1 MQVSCVG
8 RPDYRI
14 SLKAWF
20 GTVTNQCYRGEGA
33 SDYNGGMVSVV
44 HSVAAQ
50 RGLEE
55 SLQTLCEGLL
65 PEEAE
70 SLGRAAEFARTL
82 YGDRT
87 LGSGEGTWHH
97 ALGMA
102 LILAGLKL
110 DADCR
115 LAALLFAVP
124 TCEEHGVERIES
136 EFGQAAAQ
144 LVSGISRLHG
154 LRPITRGF
162 IAHSAESGEHNPA
175 EMKAQIEVLRKML
188 LAMVEDIRVVLLR
201 LASRTQ
207 TLRHYAAESD
217 ELRVQVAR
225 ETLELYSPLANR
237 LGVWE
242 LKWELE
248 DLSFRFLYPDTYKKI
263 AKQLDE
269 KRAEREQFIADAVA
283 CLKEEIAAAGIQ
295 GAEIYGRPK
304 HIYSIWNK
312 MRRKGIE
319 FSDVYDVRALRV
331 IVDEIKDCY
340 TVLGIV
346 HNRWSPIPKEFDDYI
361 SNPKGNDYRSLHTAV
376 QCPDGRA
383 LEVQIR
389 TRDMHKHAE
398 LGVAAHWRYKEGSKR
413 TAGSYDEK
421 IAWLR
426 QLLTWKDEVS
436 DSSDW
441 VRHYKE
447 AALDETIYVMTPQG
461 KVVDLP
467 RGATA
472 VDFAY
477 RVHTDLGHRCRGAK
491 VDGAMVPL
499 STPLETGQ
507 RVEIMV
513 AKQGGPSRDWLNTA
527 LGFLFTHRARA
538 KVRQWF
544 SSRAL
549 EETLA
554 EGRAIVTRELQRM
567 GETGMRVD
575 ELAARLNLSRSDD
588 LYLGVARGD
597 INQRQLQAA
606 VRGESP
612 DDEKA
617 PAETL
622 PARQRPKSA
631 LENDKGILIVGVDK
645 LMTHLAGCCK
655 PAPPDAIVGFVTRGK
670 GVSIHRIDCSNFANM
685 EAMHP
690 ERVIDSAWGN
700 ESGNVFAV
708 DVVIDANDRQGLL
721 RDVTDVLLREKI
733 NVIAMSTQTKN
744 GMATMRFTAE
754 ISNVPQLKRTLHLL
768 HDVTGV
774 TSARRA

>member
-1 MQVSCVG
+1 
-8 RPDYRI
+8 
-14 SLKAWF
+14 
-20 GTVTNQCYRGEGA
+20 
-33 SDYNGGMVSVV
+33 MVSVV

-50 RGLEE
+50 SGHEE
-55 SLQTLCEGLL
+55 SLLTLCEGLT
-65 PEEAE
+65 EEE
-70 SLGRAAEFARTL
+70 SGRVRRAVDFARTC
-82 YGDRT
+82 YGEQA
-87 LGSGEGTWHH
+87 LGSGEGIWPH

-110 DADCR
+110 DADSR

-124 TCEEHGVERIES
+124 SCDEKADLDAD
-136 EFGQAAAQ
+136 FGTPVAQ
-144 LVSGISRLHG
+144 LVAGISRLHG
-154 LRPITRGF
+154 LRPIARGF
-162 IAHSAESGEHNPA
+162 IAHSVESGEHNPA

-207 TLRHYAAESD
+207 TLRHYAEAETD

-269 KRAEREQFIADAVA
+269 KRAEREQFITDAVER
-283 CLKEEIAAAGIQ
+283 LKGELAAAGVHD
-295 GAEIYGRPK
+295 AEIYGRPK

-331 IVDEIKDCY
+331 IVDEVKDCY

-346 HNRWSPIPKEFDDYI
+346 HNLWSPIPKEFDDYI

-376 QCPDGRA
+376 HCRDGRA

-413 TAGSYDEK
+413 SAGSYDEK

-491 VDGAMVPL
+491 VDGAMIPL
-499 STPLETGQ
+499 NTPLETGQ
-507 RVEIMV
+507 RVEILV

-527 LGFLFTHRARA
+527 LGYLFTHRARA

-544 SSRAL
+544 STRAL

-567 GETGMRVD
+567 GETSLRVD
-575 ELAARLNLSRSDD
+575 ELAARLTLAKSDD
-588 LYLGVARGD
+588 LYLGAARGD
-597 INQRQLQAA
+597 ISLRQLQAA
-606 VRGESP
+606 VRGETSE
-612 DDEKA
+612 DEKND
-617 PAETL
+617 AEV
-622 PARQRPKSA
+622 AAKARPKSTQ
-631 LENDKGILIVGVDK
+631 ESDKGILIVGVDK
-645 LMTHLAGCCK
+645 LLTHLAGCCK
-655 PAPPDAIVGFVTRGK
+655 PAPPDPIVGFVTRGQ
-670 GVSIHRIDCSNFANM
+670 GVSIHRADCPNFANM

-690 ERVIDSAWGN
+690 ERVIDSAWGQ
-700 ESGNVFAV
+700 ETGKVFAV
-708 DVVIDANDRQGLL
+708 DIVVDANDRQGLL
-721 RDVTDVLLREKI
+721 RDVSDVLLREKI
-733 NVIAMSTQTKN
+733 NVIAVSTQTKQGSAN
-744 GMATMRFTAE
+744 MRFTAE
-754 ISNVPQLKRTLHLL
+754 IGNVPQLKRTLHLL
-768 HDVTGV
+768 LDIPGV
-774 TSARRA
+774 IAARRA

>member
-1 MQVSCVG
+1 MSRYVTILN
-8 RPDYRI
+8 Y
-14 SLKAWF
+14 
-20 GTVTNQCYRGEGA
+20 GTAQANV
-33 SDYNGGMVSVV
+33 YNRGMVSVV

-50 RGLEE
+50 SGIEA
-55 SLQTLCEGLL
+55 SLHTLCEGLS
-65 PEEAE
+65 PEEAACVR
-70 SLGRAAEFARTL
+70 RAADYAREL
-82 YGDRT
+82 YGDRA
-87 LGSGEGTWHH
+87 LGSGEGIWHH

-115 LAALLFAVP
+115 LAALLFAV
-124 TCEEHGVERIES
+124 TSCDEHGMAKIEAQ
-136 EFGQAAAQ
+136 FGASAAQ
-144 LVSGISRLHG
+144 LVGGISRLHG

-162 IAHSAESGEHNPA
+162 IAHSIESGEHNPA
-175 EMKAQIEVLRKML
+175 DMKAQIEVLRKML
-188 LAMVEDIRVVLLR
+188 LAMVEDIRVVLMR

-207 TLRHYAAESD
+207 TLRHYAAEPD

-248 DLSFRFLYPDTYKKI
+248 DLSFRFLHPDIYKKI

-269 KRAEREQFIADAVA
+269 KRGEREQFIADAVA
-283 CLKEEIAAAGIQ
+283 RLKGELAELGIRN
-295 GAEIYGRPK
+295 AEIYGRPK

-312 MRRKGIE
+312 MRKKGIE
-319 FSDVYDVRALRV
+319 FFDVYDVRALRV
-331 IVDEIKDCY
+331 IVDEVKDCY

-346 HNRWSPIPKEFDDYI
+346 HNIWSPISKEFDDYI

-376 QCPDGRA
+376 HCPDGRS

-389 TRDMHKHAE
+389 TREMHKHAE

-413 TAGSYDEK
+413 SGGDYDEK

-426 QLLTWKDEVS
+426 QLLTWKNEVS

-461 KVVDLP
+461 RVVDLP

-491 VDGAMVPL
+491 VDGALVTL
-499 STPLETGQ
+499 NTPLETGQ
-507 RVEIMV
+507 RVEILV
-513 AKQGGPSRDWLNTA
+513 AKQGGPSRDWLNTS
-527 LGFLFTHRARA
+527 LGYLFTHRARA

-544 SSRAL
+544 STRAL

-554 EGRAIVTRELQRM
+554 EGRAMVTRELQRM

-575 ELAARLNLSRSDD
+575 ELAGRLGLPKSEDV
-588 LYLGVARGD
+588 YLGVARGD
-597 INQRQLQAA
+597 INLRQLQAA
-606 VRGESP
+606 VRGETP
-612 DDEKA
+612 GEEKA
-617 PAETL
+617 PSET
-622 PARQRPKSA
+622 PARARAKSD
-631 LENDKGILIVGVDK
+631 ESDKGILIVGVDK
-645 LMTHLAGCCK
+645 LLTHLAGCCK
-655 PAPPDAIVGFVTRGK
+655 PAPPDPILGFVTRGK
-670 GVSIHRIDCSNFANM
+670 GVSIHRADCPNFANM

-690 ERVIDSAWGN
+690 ERVIETAWGGQS
-700 ESGNVFAV
+700 EGVFAV
-708 DVVIDANDRQGLL
+708 DIVVDANDRQGLL
-721 RDVTDVLLREKI
+721 RDVSEVLTREKI
-733 NVIAMSTQTKN
+733 NVIAVSTQSKQ
-744 GMATMRFTAE
+744 GMANMRFTAE
-754 ISNVPQLKRTLHLL
+754 IANVQQLKRTLNLL
-768 HDVTGV
+768 HEVSGV
-774 TSARRA
+774 VGARRA